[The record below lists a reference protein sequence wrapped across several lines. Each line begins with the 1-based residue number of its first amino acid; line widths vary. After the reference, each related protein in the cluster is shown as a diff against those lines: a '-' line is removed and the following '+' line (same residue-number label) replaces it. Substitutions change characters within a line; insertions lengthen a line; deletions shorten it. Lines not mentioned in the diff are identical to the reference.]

1 MTPPRGAP
9 RRPGSGGGS
18 SGGGRGGG
26 AGARGGARAGG
37 GDSTRRPRPHRPD
50 QREPSELGGDQVEGR
65 QAVLE
70 LLTVGRR
77 TVRQILLA
85 EDQDPSPQLDRIE
98 ELASRLRVPV
108 ETVPRHRLDAQARTE
123 APQGVLALARPVE
136 PVSLED
142 LCAPSR
148 AGVQPFLLVAAGITD
163 PRNLGALL
171 RSAECAGVNGVVLP
185 RHRSARLSPTV
196 AKTAAGAIEHLRFAV
211 VGGIPAAL
219 LQMTELGVWS
229 VGLAGESPQSL
240 YDLPLGDGP
249 IALVVG
255 SEEKGLA
262 PLVRRRCDAVVSIP
276 QHGSLPSLN
285 VGVAGAVA
293 AFEVARQ
300 RAMARP

>member
-1 MTPPRGAP
+1 
-9 RRPGSGGGS
+9 
-18 SGGGRGGG
+18 
-26 AGARGGARAGG
+26 
-37 GDSTRRPRPHRPD
+37 
-50 QREPSELGGDQVEGR
+50 
-65 QAVLE
+65 VLE
-70 LLTVGRR
+70 LLSVGRR

-136 PVSLED
+136 PVPLEE

-300 RAMARP
+300 RGTTTR